1 MDSVYDN
8 VSGSRFFEKTNH
20 VEKRCFSATTRCP
33 SEIPE
38 ERPEIVVLKKTP
50 KLEPLNKRPESYD
63 LVVLATPV
71 WGGSYVPAIRSFL
84 TEYNL
89 SGKNVILVAT
99 AAGDNAMR
107 DVE

>member
-1 MDSVYDN
+1 MLRSVVFPQPLVVRRKYPKSGLKFLFVGMD
-8 VSGSRFFEKTNH
+8 
-20 VEKRCFSATTRCP
+20 
-33 SEIPE
+33 
-38 ERPEIVVLKKTP
+38 VVLKKTP